1 MTTVFTESVDLAFE
15 AIGSDR
21 IDETAGI
28 VKGVKL
34 LGLKSKNRRTYN
46 TPGVRRTAVQ
56 MLENAPIYI
65 DHPDMS
71 SIRKTRPYRDKFGH
85 VMPGTVSF
93 VEGQGYFGDI
103 RYNTSHH
110 LASTFLFD
118 VKHAPKTLGMSINGD
133 FRSGGTNPSGD
144 VVVEELLALRSV
156 DLVTSPATTA
166 GLFEHEEEDMELTL
180 DQLKAKYPELLKQA
194 LESAGSEADQ
204 QKALEAEKARAKALE
219 ERLAAIEAEQ
229 ALNKKKG
236 EITAEIEKA
245 FEGVEAPEGVVGLL
259 VECACQLEN
268 RKPLMDAVSKLS
280 PYLKEVPDSE
290 EDEVADDPIRT
301 GKESVDED
309 VTPPAKGGYSPGK
322 KKSAA
327 APSSY
332 GVGALLKS
340 VKGT

>member
-1 MTTVFTESVDLAFE
+1 MTTVFTESVDEAFE
-15 AIGSDR
+15 AIGADR

-34 LGLKSKNRRTYN
+34 LGLKSKNRRDYN
-46 TPGVRRTAVQ
+46 TPGVRRGAVK

-71 SIRKTRPYRDKFGH
+71 SIRKTRSYRDKFGH

-103 RYNTSHH
+103 RYNTAHH

-144 VVVEELLALRSV
+144 VLVEELLALRSV

-166 GLFEHEEEDMELTL
+166 GLFEHEEEKPMTL
-180 DQLKAKYPELLKQA
+180 EELKAKHPELYKQA

-204 QKALEAEKARAKALE
+204 QKALEAEKARAKVLE
-219 ERLAAIEAEQ
+219 DRLAAIEAEQ
-229 ALNKKKG
+229 ALAKKKG

-245 FEGVEAPEGVVGLL
+245 FEGVEAPEGVVDLL
-259 VECACQLEN
+259 VECACRLED
-268 RKPLMDAVSKLS
+268 RKPLIDAVSKLS
-280 PYLKEVPDSE
+280 PYLREVPDSE
-290 EDEVADDPIRT
+290 EDETADDPIRT
-301 GKESVDED
+301 GKESVDEE
-309 VTPPAKGGYSPGK
+309 PPVKGGYTPGK
-322 KKSAA
+322 KKTTPS
-327 APSSY
+327 SSY
-332 GVGALLKS
+332 GVGSLLKS

>member
-1 MTTVFTESVDLAFE
+1 MTTVFTESVDEAFE

-34 LGLKSKNRRTYN
+34 LGLKSKNRRDYN
-46 TPGVRRTAVQ
+46 TPGVRRGAVK

-71 SIRKTRPYRDKFGH
+71 SIRKTRRYGDKFGF

-93 VEGQGYFGDI
+93 VESQGYFGDI
-103 RYNTSHH
+103 RYNTSHQ

-118 VKHAPKTLGMSINGD
+118 VKNAPKTLGMSINGD
-133 FRSGGTNPSGD
+133 FRSGGTNSSGD
-144 VVVEELLALRSV
+144 VLVEELLALRSV

-166 GLFEHEEEDMELTL
+166 GLFEHEEEKPMTL
-180 DQLKAKYPELLKQA
+180 DELKAKYPELVKQA

-204 QKALEAEKARAKALE
+204 QKALEAEKARAKVLE
-219 ERLAAIEAEQ
+219 DRLAAIEAEQ
-229 ALNKKKG
+229 ALAKKKG

-290 EDEVADDPIRT
+290 EDEVADDPVHM
-301 GKESVDED
+301 GKESVDDED
-309 VTPPAKGGYSPGK
+309 SAPPAKTGYTPGK
-322 KKSAA
+322 KKTGSS
-327 APSSY
+327 SSY
-332 GVGALLKS
+332 GLNSFLKS
-340 VKGT
+340 VKG

>member
-1 MTTVFTESVDLAFE
+1 MTTVFTESVDEAFE
-15 AIGSDR
+15 AIGADR

-34 LGLKSKNRRTYN
+34 LGLKSKNRRSYN
-46 TPGVRRTAVQ
+46 TPGVRRTAVK

-65 DHPDMS
+65 DHPDMT
-71 SIRKTRPYRDKFGH
+71 SIRKTRSYRDKFGH
-85 VMPGTVSF
+85 VMSGTVSF

-103 RYNTSHH
+103 RYNTAHH

-144 VVVEELLALRSV
+144 VIVEELLALRSV
-156 DLVTSPATTA
+156 DLVTSPATTQ
-166 GLFEHEEEDMELTL
+166 GLFEHEEETPMNLED
-180 DQLKAKYPELLKQA
+180 LKKNHPELYKQV

-204 QKALEAEKARAKALE
+204 KAALEAEREKLKKAE
-219 ERLAAIEAEQ
+219 ERLAALEAEQ
-229 ALNKKKG
+229 ALAKKKG

-290 EDEVADDPIRT
+290 EDETADDPIRT

-309 VTPPAKGGYSPGK
+309 VTPPAKGGYTPGK
-322 KKSAA
+322 KKSAS
-327 APSSY
+327 APSNY

>member
-1 MTTVFTESVDLAFE
+1 MTTVFTESVDEAFE
-15 AIGSDR
+15 SIGADR

-34 LGLKSKNRRTYN
+34 LGLKSKNRRDYN
-46 TPGVRRTAVQ
+46 TPGVRRVAVS
-56 MLENAPIYI
+56 MLESAPIYI
-65 DHPDMS
+65 DHPEMS
-71 SIRKTRPYRDKFGH
+71 SIRKTRSYRDKFGH

-103 RYNTSHH
+103 RYNTAHH

-144 VVVEELLALRSV
+144 VLVEELLALRSV

-166 GLFEHEEEDMELTL
+166 GLFEHEEEKPMTL
-180 DQLKAKYPELLKQA
+180 EELKAKHPELYKQA
-194 LESAGSEADQ
+194 LESAGSETDQ

-229 ALNKKKG
+229 ALAKKKG
-236 EITAEIEKA
+236 EITTEINKA
-245 FEGVEAPEGVVGLL
+245 FEGVEAPEGVVDLL
-259 VECACQLEN
+259 VECACKLED
-268 RKPLMDAVSKLS
+268 RKPLIDAVSKLS

-290 EDEVADDPIRT
+290 EDEVADDSVRM
-301 GKESVDED
+301 GRESVDDEEE
-309 VTPPAKGGYSPGK
+309 VASPAKTGYTPGK
-322 KKSAA
+322 KKTG
-327 APSSY
+327 SSSTY
-332 GVGALLKS
+332 GLNSFMKN
-340 VKGT
+340 VKG